1 MEDST
6 IEKINVTKWIEE
18 NKSCFAPPVCNKLML
33 EIIDLFRTYVNVSS
47 SSSSRHNN
55 QLTIMFVG
63 GPNVRKDY
71 HFEEGE
77 EVEN

>member
-1 MEDST
+1 MD
-6 IEKINVTKWIEE
+6 
-18 NKSCFAPPVCNKLML
+18 F
-33 EIIDLFRTYVNVSS
+33 FRRFL
-47 SSSSRHNN
+47 RHNN

-77 EVEN
+77 EVELLRRVSNVSNLFF

>member
-1 MEDST
+1 LISFFHF
-6 IEKINVTKWIEE
+6 V
-18 NKSCFAPPVCNKLML
+18 V
-33 EIIDLFRTYVNVSS
+33 
-47 SSSSRHNN
+47 RHNN

-77 EVEN
+77 EVLLI

>member
-1 MEDST
+1 M
-6 IEKINVTKWIEE
+6 IK
-18 NKSCFAPPVCNKLML
+18 FRF
-33 EIIDLFRTYVNVSS
+33 LFF
-47 SSSSRHNN
+47 RHNN

-77 EVEN
+77 EVEFEE